1 MKLIEAVINRLRL
14 QEVRSAMDELGV
26 VDVMES
32 AVTCHQQG
40 QVRIFRGLRF
50 VAQVAERVKLE
61 IVSAD
66 DSAGNIAQAIGAVVR
81 SGSPAECRIAI
92 RPYQEVT

>member
-14 QEVRSAMDELGV
+14 QEVRCAMDELGV
-26 VDVMES
+26 VDVVES

-61 IVSAD
+61 IVAAD
-66 DSAGNIAQAIGAVVR
+66 DAAGKIAEAIGAIVKT
-81 SGSPAECRIAI
+81 GNPADCRIAI
-92 RPYQEVT
+92 RPYQEAT